1 MPPSLT
7 NKIVANI
14 KKTNADVN
22 SFVDTSNV
30 VCIDTSNNRIGVNTK
45 RPRYSIDIVGTE
57 PTNLIYVNKLEVG
70 ANANIR
76 DISCLNNI
84 DASSALIKY
93 INYTNISGS
102 SITSKSINTISAEIL
117 DLSIS
122 KLVLKDLS
130 AINLDVSNLR
140 VANRID
146 VCGNMTIRNL
156 NVTGN
161 FSGGNSTSF
170 TTLTI
175 TNSTLT
181 TINSTNSFIRN
192 IDCSAIKVD
201 ICANF
206 NGANFN
212 GAVFC
217 NDNLD
222 ISRGSFQ
229 TLSGNILNS
238 VNFRALTIS
247 CEQLFA
253 RDCSINGTL
262 IVSNIRDLCG
272 NPIIRDGAIYTSTG
286 TNSEFGNIKVSNKLD
301 FPNNCDISNLRITK
315 RLDFSNVAS
324 LILPTYSLV
333 HSSNEPRSFA
343 FDMSDINMNR
353 FKIYNSNSSWTNI
366 YTKNHYASLDLNRE
380 ISGNNVRSFAINSVV
395 NYIIENSGNLIFNAS
410 TNNIYKY
417 VPLQFKTIDDK
428 IANSGSGIFR
438 ILDISSTKPSGKL
451 RVPDLS
457 GIYEINATV
466 SMKYLNRIPGDVEPN
481 NYSFGLY
488 NSSSMTIMSYVEH
501 VNNILTFDNSFNYSS
516 ISLNYIGPLFNNS
529 DGFLFLISSAKDI
542 NYLVIHKFSGSI
554 KLLNS

>member
-1 MPPSLT
+1 MSLT

-14 KKTNADVN
+14 KKTNADVK
-22 SFVDTSNV
+22 SFANTTNV
-30 VCIDTSNNRIGVNTK
+30 VCIDTSNNRIGINTK
-45 RPRYSIDIVGTE
+45 TPRYSIDISGVG

-70 ANANIR
+70 ANASIR
-76 DISCLNNI
+76 DISCLNNL
-84 DASSALIKY
+84 DASSATIRY

-102 SITSKSINTISAEIL
+102 SITSKSINTISAEIF

-122 KLVLKDLS
+122 KLVLKDFNTTNIDAS
-130 AINLDVSNLR
+130 YLR
-140 VANRID
+140 VYNRVD

-156 NVTGN
+156 TVTGD

-170 TTLTI
+170 SSLVITT
-175 TNSTLT
+175 STFT
-181 TINSTNSFIRN
+181 TMNSTNSIIRN
-192 IDCSAIKVD
+192 IDCSTIKVD

-206 NGANFN
+206 NGP
-212 GAVFC
+212 VFC
-217 NDNLD
+217 KNNLD
-222 ISRGSFQ
+222 ISIGSFQ

-247 CEQLFA
+247 CERLFA

-262 IVSNIRDLCG
+262 TVSNIRDLCG
-272 NPIIRDGAIYTSTG
+272 NPIIRDGGIVTTAG

-301 FPNNCDISNLRITK
+301 IPNNCDISNLRINK

-333 HSSNEPRSFA
+333 HSSNESKSVA
-343 FDMSDINMNR
+343 LDMFNISMNR
-353 FKIYNSNSSWTNI
+353 IKIYNSNSSWSNM
-366 YTKNHYASLDLNRE
+366 YTKNNYASLDLNRE
-380 ISGNNVRSFAINSVV
+380 ISGNTIGLETSNGAV
-395 NYIIENSGNLIFNAS
+395 NYFIENSNNLIYS
-410 TNNIYKY
+410 NNNTIYKY
-417 VPLQFKTIDDK
+417 IPLQFKVIDTRE
-428 IANSGSGIFR
+428 ANSGNAIFN
-438 ILDISSTKPSGKL
+438 IVNGKL

-488 NSSSMTIMSYVEH
+488 NSSSTTTIQSYVEH
-501 VNNILTFDNSFNYSS
+501 INNILTFDNSFNYSS

-529 DGFLFLISSAKDI
+529 DGFIFLISSAKDI

-554 KLLNS
+554 KLLNY

>member
-93 INYTNISGS
+93 ISYTNISGS

-130 AINLDVSNLR
+130 AINLDVSYLR
-140 VANRID
+140 VANRVD

-156 NVTGN
+156 NVTGT

-175 TNSTLT
+175 ANSTLT

-192 IDCSAIKVD
+192 VDCSAIKVD

-206 NGANFN
+206 NGA
-212 GAVFC
+212 VFC
-217 NDNLD
+217 NANLD

-247 CEQLFA
+247 CERLFA
-253 RDCSINGTL
+253 RDCSINGIL

-272 NPIIRDGAIYTSTG
+272 NPIIDNGGIVTSVATTST
-286 TNSEFGNIKVSNKLD
+286 FGNINVSNKLD
-301 FPNNCDISNLRITK
+301 IRNNCDISNLRINK

-324 LILPTYSLV
+324 LIMPTYSLV
-333 HSSNEPRSFA
+333 HSSNEPKSVA
-343 FDMSDINMNR
+343 LDMSDISMNR
-353 FKIYNSNSSWTNI
+353 IKIYNSNSSWSNM

-380 ISGNNVRSFAINSVV
+380 ISGNSVGSFAINNVV
-395 NYIIENSGNLIFNAS
+395 NYIIENSGNLIFNNAS

-457 GIYEINATV
+457 GIYEINATI

-488 NSSSMTIMSYVEH
+488 NSSSITIMSYVEH
-501 VNNILTFDNSFNYSS
+501 INNILTFDNSFNYSS

-529 DGFLFLISSAKDI
+529 DGFIFLISSAKDI
-542 NYLVIHKFSGSI
+542 NYLVIDRFSGCI
-554 KLLNS
+554 KLLNY

>member
-93 INYTNISGS
+93 ISYTNISGS

-130 AINLDVSNLR
+130 AINLDVSYLR
-140 VANRID
+140 VANRVD

-156 NVTGN
+156 NVTGT

-175 TNSTLT
+175 ANSTLT

-192 IDCSAIKVD
+192 VDCSAIKVD

-206 NGANFN
+206 NGA
-212 GAVFC
+212 VFC
-217 NDNLD
+217 NANLD

-247 CEQLFA
+247 CERLFA
-253 RDCSINGTL
+253 RDCSINGIL

-272 NPIIRDGAIYTSTG
+272 NPIIDNGGIVTSVATTST
-286 TNSEFGNIKVSNKLD
+286 FGNINVSNKLD
-301 FPNNCDISNLRITK
+301 IRNNCDISNLRINK

-324 LILPTYSLV
+324 LIMPTYSLV
-333 HSSNEPRSFA
+333 HSSNEPKSVA
-343 FDMSDINMNR
+343 LDMSDISMNR
-353 FKIYNSNSSWTNI
+353 IKIYNSNSSWSNM

-380 ISGNNVRSFAINSVV
+380 ISGNSVGSFAINNVV
-395 NYIIENSGNLIFNAS
+395 NYIIENSGNLIFNNAS

-501 VNNILTFDNSFNYSS
+501 VNNILTFDNSFNNSS
-516 ISLNYIGPLFNNS
+516 LSLNYIGPLFNNS

-542 NYLVIHKFSGSI
+542 NYLVIDRFSGCI
-554 KLLNS
+554 KLLNY